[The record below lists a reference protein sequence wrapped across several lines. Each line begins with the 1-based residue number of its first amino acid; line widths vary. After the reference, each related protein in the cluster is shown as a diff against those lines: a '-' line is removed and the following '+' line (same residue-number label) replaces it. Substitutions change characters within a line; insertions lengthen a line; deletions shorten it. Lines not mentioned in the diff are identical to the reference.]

1 MIQRK
6 QTIWLLIASLIILLT
21 LFIPYGIHM
30 ESPSA
35 SNTIAETDLN
45 AKSTV
50 VLLALTIVSAL
61 FSFFI
66 IFLFNN
72 RKLQMKLCWMAVL
85 IALSVLGYQLFN
97 ASQTAM
103 GNKLVVG
110 ILGSKI
116 YLGVLVPILS
126 VFFIMLGYTGIK
138 KDEKLIRDSDRLR

>member
-72 RKLQMKLCWMAVL
+72 RKLQMKLCWVAVL

>member
-1 MIQRK
+1 M
-6 QTIWLLIASLIILLT
+6 LVL
-21 LFIPYGIHM
+21 
-30 ESPSA
+30 
-35 SNTIAETDLN
+35 TIA
-45 AKSTV
+45 
-50 VLLALTIVSAL
+50 SAL
-61 FSFFI
+61 FSFFT

-72 RKLQMKLCWMAVL
+72 RKLQMKLCWVAVL
-85 IALSVLGYQLFN
+85 LDLSVLGYQWFN
-97 ASQTAM
+97 ASQTDM

>member
-6 QTIWLLIASLIILLT
+6 QTIWLFIASLIILLT

-50 VLLALTIVSAL
+50 LLLILTILSAL

-72 RKLQMKLCWMAVL
+72 RKLQMKLCWVAVL
-85 IALSVLGYQLFN
+85 LALSVLGFQLFN

-116 YLGVLVPILS
+116 YLGVLIPVLS

>member
-6 QTIWLLIASLIILLT
+6 QTIWLFIASLIILLT
-21 LFIPYGIHM
+21 LFIPYGIHI

-35 SNTIAETDLN
+35 SNAITETDLN
-45 AKSTV
+45 AKTTV
-50 VLLALTIVSAL
+50 IMLVLTIASAL
-61 FSFFI
+61 FSFFT

-72 RKLQMKLCWMAVL
+72 RKLQMKLCWVAVL
-85 IALSVLGYQLFN
+85 LDLSVLGYQWFN
-97 ASQTAM
+97 ASQTDM